1 VTSVS
6 TNGSRGVTAA
16 RPDLHHSGDKAGQE
30 EQMTRVDL
38 YQEAQARLREFFAR
52 VGYSFPNFSACPHHL
67 LVHVAE
73 IFPPTCAR

>member
-1 VTSVS
+1 
-6 TNGSRGVTAA
+6 VTAA

-52 VGYSFPNFSACPHHL
+52 GDTPSRIFQHVCIICWCTLQKFSPNLCPL
-67 LVHVAE
+67 
-73 IFPPTCAR
+73 T

>member
-1 VTSVS
+1 
-6 TNGSRGVTAA
+6 
-16 RPDLHHSGDKAGQE
+16 
-30 EQMTRVDL
+30 MTRVDL

-52 VGYSFPNFSACPHHL
+52 VDYSFPNFSACPHHL